1 VRLRTGYARI
11 FPTKEAVM
19 SRVTIGR
26 WGKNLAL
33 RVPSR
38 VAQAAGLSEGEQVE
52 LEARDADIVIRRP
65 HARADAQTAAE
76 EIIRESRRHRLGN
89 AAIRRLTEDGR
100 RG

>member
-1 VRLRTGYARI
+1 
-11 FPTKEAVM
+11 M

-38 VAQAAGLSEGEQVE
+38 VARAAGLNEGEQVE
-52 LEARDADIVIRRP
+52 LEARDSDIVIRRP

-76 EIIRESRRHRLGN
+76 EIIRESRDHGLGK
-89 AAIRRLTEDGR
+89 AAIRKLIEEGR